1 MCVSYLQQITTLATF
16 QVLCGRM
23 RLVAIVLDGVAVEKA
38 ISEGAVLCWKDLLW
52 FQPLLLASELLE
64 GGL

>member
-1 MCVSYLQQITTLATF
+1 
-16 QVLCGRM
+16 M